1 MSMMS
6 SGQPKERNSLRWPGR
21 AMTLLKPASAKP
33 RLASRNH
40 ERMIDIPDGGGLNA
54 RTLAGFMRALG
65 WHWVAL
71 GWRWGGAEMRG

>member
-1 MSMMS
+1 
-6 SGQPKERNSLRWPGR
+6 
-21 AMTLLKPASAKP
+21 
-33 RLASRNH
+33 
-40 ERMIDIPDGGGLNA
+40 MIDIPDGGGLNA